1 MFGYFTFLT
10 RVNLNIQDVL
20 VCNDKPNY
28 FKNNK
33 CFHLIYILFN
43 QIANMLEWGKVGVNN
58 FDTILMSDHDK
69 EEHKSWNCLKEMIQE
84 NVKNYS
90 LTLP

>member
-1 MFGYFTFLT
+1 MFRYFTFLT
-10 RVNLNIQDVL
+10 RVNLNVQDVL
-20 VCNDKPNY
+20 FWYDIDEH
-28 FKNNK
+28 FANNEI
-33 CFHLIYILFN
+33 FHFIYILFN
-43 QIANMLEWGKVGVNN
+43 QITNMLEWGKVGVNN